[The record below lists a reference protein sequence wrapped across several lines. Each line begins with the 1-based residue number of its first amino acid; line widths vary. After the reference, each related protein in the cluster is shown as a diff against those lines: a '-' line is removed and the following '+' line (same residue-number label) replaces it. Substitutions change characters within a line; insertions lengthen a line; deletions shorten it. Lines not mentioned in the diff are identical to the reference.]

1 MSDNSKG
8 IFLTLGSVVFFA
20 LMAILVKAIPHAS
33 SYQTTFFRFAIGLG
47 IIGILNLM
55 GVINLKFNDKKNL
68 FWRGLI
74 GGAAVYLFYLAI
86 IKLGVGKGSVYV
98 YSYPIFATL
107 FSMLFLKEKVE
118 PIKFVIIFISFAGL
132 VLLSIGG
139 GKTSLSGVGIYELVA
154 IAGSITTGLAVVFVK
169 KLHDSD
175 NSYAIFFAQCIIGFW
190 MFLIPS
196 GVTQSEGNLTELLL
210 LVLVGIVATIGQLFM
225 TEGYR
230 YVNVATGSLFQSM
243 VPVFNLFSGWLI
255 FHERYNTI
263 EMIGAFIIVSSCFV
277 LVIVNFRIGK
287 KTRIL
292 KLVE

>member
-8 IFLTLGSVVFFA
+8 ILLTLRSVVFFA
-20 LMAILVKAIPHAS
+20 LMAVLVKAVPNVS

-47 IIGILNLM
+47 ILGILSLF
-55 GVINLKFNDKKNL
+55 GIITLRFNDKKNL
-68 FWRGLI
+68 FWRGI
-74 GGAAVYLFYLAI
+74 VGGIAVYLFYLAI

-107 FSMLFLKEKVE
+107 FSMLILKEKVE
-118 PIKFVIIFISFAGL
+118 PIKFVVIFISFAGL
-132 VLLSIGG
+132 ILLSVG
-139 GKTSLSGVGIYELVA
+139 GKGSLAGMGIYELIA
-154 IAGSITTGLAVVFVK
+154 IAGSVTTGLAVVFVK

-175 NSYAIFFAQCIIGFW
+175 NSYAIFFSQCIVGFW
-190 MFLIPS
+190 LFMIPS
-196 GVTQSEGNLTELLL
+196 GATQAKGNLYELLL

-230 YVNVATGSLFQSM
+230 YVNVATGSLLQSM
-243 VPVFNLFSGWLI
+243 VPVFNLISGWLI
-255 FHERYNTI
+255 FHEQFTTI
-263 EMIGAFIIVSSCFV
+263 EMTGAFVIVGSCFA
-277 LVIVNFRIGK
+277 LVIINFRIGK